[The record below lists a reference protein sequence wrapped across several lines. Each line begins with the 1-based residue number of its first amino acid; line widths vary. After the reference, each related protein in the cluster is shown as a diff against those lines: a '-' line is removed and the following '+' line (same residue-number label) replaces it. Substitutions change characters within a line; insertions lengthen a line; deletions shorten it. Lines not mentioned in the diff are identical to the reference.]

1 MRDILHE
8 LNEMRSSILVL
19 SDRLDDASCSV
30 FKENVRL
37 NKALGYHI
45 KEVEDLQKRNA
56 ALAEENDILS
66 LHKVTPQLFC
76 SQFLLLF
83 SKDA

>member
-1 MRDILHE
+1 M
-8 LNEMRSSILVL
+8 
-19 SDRLDDASCSV
+19 
-30 FKENVRL
+30 RL

-45 KEVEDLQKRNA
+45 KEVEDLRKRNA

-66 LHKVTPQLFC
+66 LHKVTHSFFF

>member
-1 MRDILHE
+1 M
-8 LNEMRSSILVL
+8 
-19 SDRLDDASCSV
+19 
-30 FKENVRL
+30 RL

-66 LHKVTPQLFC
+66 LHKVTHSFFVLSFY
-76 SQFLLLF
+76 FYLARMH
-83 SKDA
+83 KIN